1 MSDQSTN
8 KKETDMNA
16 TAQLHAAPYTDPA
29 GNPLTRFTLSLDGE
43 EVFQDVDRWG
53 LPYDGS
59 PNGDLHDD
67 LCDWLIIM
75 GRLDADAL
83 SAL

>member
-1 MSDQSTN
+1 MTANTSSPLQTARLDAASR
-8 KKETDMNA
+8 TDA
-16 TAQLHAAPYTDPA
+16 A
-29 GNPLTRFTLSLDGE
+29 GNSLTRWTLTIGDRQA
-43 EVFQDVDRWG
+43 FQDVDQWG

-67 LCDWLIIM
+67 LCDWLTAM

-83 SAL
+83 NAL

>member
-1 MSDQSTN
+1 MTANTTHPLQAARLDATPR
-8 KKETDMNA
+8 TDA
-16 TAQLHAAPYTDPA
+16 A
-29 GNPLTRFTLSLDGE
+29 GNSLTRFTLTLGDQK
-43 EVFQDVDRWG
+43 VFQDVDQWG

-59 PNGDLHDD
+59 PNGDLYDD

-83 SAL
+83 NAL